1 MKKRQWRA
9 LKLSESYEIIRPAV
23 VGITKSIKRDSGYLH
38 VPIGTG
44 PEWYI
49 ITAYHVVKNII
60 EENDS
65 KLAVMFT
72 KSNQEMFEA
81 QIVMIVEADGNKVN
95 DDYAFVKVKMK
106 EDIKVGY

>member
-1 MKKRQWRA
+1 
-9 LKLSESYEIIRPAV
+9 
-23 VGITKSIKRDSGYLH
+23 
-38 VPIGTG
+38 
-44 PEWYI
+44 
-49 ITAYHVVKNII
+49 
-60 EENDS
+60 
-65 KLAVMFT
+65 MFT